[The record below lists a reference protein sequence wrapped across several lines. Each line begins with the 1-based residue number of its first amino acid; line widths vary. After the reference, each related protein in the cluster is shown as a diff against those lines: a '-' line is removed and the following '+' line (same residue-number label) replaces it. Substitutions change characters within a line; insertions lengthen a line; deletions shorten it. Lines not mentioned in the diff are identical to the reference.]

1 MPSAERT
8 ITIGRPPDL
17 VYAFFTDHANDP
29 RWRPNVVE
37 IEPIS
42 GAPVGQRIRQ
52 VIKGPG
58 GRGLGADIEITANEP
73 SARYAFQV
81 VAGPIRP
88 RGDFRFSPAGG
99 GTEVRFSL
107 ATDLSGLK
115 KLLMAGA
122 VQRSMDGEMAG
133 LDTAKVIIESS

>member
-8 ITIGRPPDL
+8 ITIDRPPDL

-29 RWRPNVVE
+29 RWRPNVIE
-37 IEPIS
+37 IEPVS
-42 GAPVGQRIRQ
+42 GAPVGTRIHQ

-58 GRGLGADIEITANEP
+58 GRGIAGDIEITANEP
-73 SARYAFQV
+73 STRYTFQV

-99 GTEVRFSL
+99 GTEVSFSL
-107 ATDLSGLK
+107 ATDLSGLQ
-115 KLLMAGA
+115 KLLMSGA
-122 VQRSMDGEMAG
+122 VQKSMDGEMAS
-133 LDTAKVIIESS
+133 LDTAKRTIESS

>member
-1 MPSAERT
+1 MPSAQRT
-8 ITIGRPPDL
+8 ITIDRPPDV

-29 RWRPNVVE
+29 RWRPE
-37 IEPIS
+37 
-42 GAPVGQRIRQ
+42 

-73 SARYAFQV
+73 SARYSFQV
-81 VAGPIRP
+81 VAGPVRP
-88 RGDFRFSPAGG
+88 RGDFRFSTAAG

-107 ATDLSGLK
+107 AADLSGLK
-115 KLLMAGA
+115 KLLMSGA

-133 LDTAKVIIESS
+133 LDTAKRIIESA

>member
-1 MPSAERT
+1 MPSAQRT
-8 ITIGRPPDL
+8 ITIDRPPDL

-42 GAPVGQRIRQ
+42 RAPVGKRIHQ

-73 SARYAFQV
+73 SARYSFQV

-115 KLLMAGA
+115 KLLMSGA
-122 VQRSMDGEMAG
+122 VQRSIDGEMAG
-133 LDTAKVIIESS
+133 LDTAKRVIESS

>member
-1 MPSAERT
+1 MPSAQRT
-8 ITIGRPPDL
+8 ITIDRPPDV
-17 VYAFFTDHANDP
+17 VYAFFTDHGNDP

-42 GAPVGQRIRQ
+42 GAPVGKRIRQ

-73 SARYAFQV
+73 SARYSFQV

-88 RGDFRFSPAGG
+88 RGDFRFAPAGG
-99 GTEVRFSL
+99 GTDVRFSL
-107 ATDLSGLK
+107 TADLSGLK
-115 KLLMAGA
+115 KLLMSGT

-133 LDTAKVIIESS
+133 LDTAKRVIESS